1 MAIITNAVLSARR
14 GYKMKKV
21 LNITTTGELC
31 EGKGKDAIKFAI
43 EIGEN
48 EQLTKRIWRFFRIRK
63 KAS

>member
-1 MAIITNAVLSARR
+1 
-14 GYKMKKV
+14 MKKV

-48 EQLTKRIWRFFRIRK
+48 EQLIKRTWRFFRIRK